1 MLDRDRMISLR
12 LAERMSQR
20 DVARAARVTPILIS
34 NLEAGRIGS
43 HAELSLAVLGR
54 LAGALGVEPAV
65 LLASSEAKEET
76 PREPRQRQ
84 AEADGRRIGALLA
97 QVGRMI
103 HRADLLPVMRWSP
116 ARVDAA
122 IRSFEA
128 SLAGTGQRLHKTWGI
143 ELRPERSQID
153 DGQLEA
159 VERCALKRS
168 PLHSGTAQ
176 LLYRVASGKVD
187 SKFEAH
193 ASNPERVN
201 LSRLVKLGLIRRGDQ
216 RLILRDEVAFSLGLE
231 PGKNG

>member
-1 MLDRDRMISLR
+1 MISLR

-20 DVARAARVTPILIS
+20 DVARAAGVTPILIS

-65 LLASSEAKEET
+65 LLASSGATEET
-76 PREPRQRQ
+76 PPEPRQRQ
-84 AEADGRRIGALLA
+84 AEADGRRIGALLT

-103 HRADLLPVMRWSP
+103 HRADLVSVTGWSP

-122 IRSFEA
+122 IRSFEV

-153 DGQLEA
+153 EEQLQA
-159 VERCALKRS
+159 IERCALKRS
-168 PLHSGTAQ
+168 PLHAGTAQ

-187 SKFEAH
+187 SRFEAQ
-193 ASNPERVN
+193 ASNSERVN
-201 LSRLVKLGLIRRGDQ
+201 LARLAKLGLIRRGDE
-216 RLILRDEVAFSLGLE
+216 RFTLRDEVAFSLGLE
-231 PGKNG
+231 PNKHD